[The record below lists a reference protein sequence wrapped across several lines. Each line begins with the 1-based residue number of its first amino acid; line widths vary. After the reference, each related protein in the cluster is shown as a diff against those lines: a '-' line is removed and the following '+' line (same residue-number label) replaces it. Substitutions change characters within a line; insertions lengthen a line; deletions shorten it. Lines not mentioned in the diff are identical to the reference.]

1 MIVTNAVLM
10 TDSRSPKCWMHE
22 TKVEG
27 VICCWNKMKLKSV
40 VCRGFQHDKS
50 LPRFLFMLRIYILWW
65 IVKQK
70 STSYRVNEMFLSCT
84 SFMKMSIC
92 GWFYKTIS
100 PDMILCIKEC
110 NKKCQHIYY
119 IKISI
124 TLFGIL
130 TNFIQNWK
138 DEK

>member
-1 MIVTNAVLM
+1 MVCLFLDDRN
-10 TDSRSPKCWMHE
+10 KCSLDDRFQIAKMLNMHK
-22 TKVEG
+22 TIVEG

-124 TLFGIL
+124 TLSF
-130 TNFIQNWK
+130 
-138 DEK
+138 

>member
-1 MIVTNAVLM
+1 MVCLFLDDRN
-10 TDSRSPKCWMHE
+10 KCSLDDRFQIAKMLNMHE
-22 TKVEG
+22 TIVEG

-92 GWFYKTIS
+92 CWFYKTIS

-110 NKKCQHIYY
+110 NKKCQHIFY

-124 TLFGIL
+124 TLFGKY
-130 TNFIQNWK
+130 F
-138 DEK
+138 